1 MLADIKGPN
10 VAAFMKFSETTIRLY
25 GSVAVAKGIV
35 DFRNGP
41 PGALLDNH
49 LNILW
54 VLVRRAPGPHGWQ
67 IVARQTTR
75 IGPSTGTPAMK
86 LTFGPAGSLDSRNY
100 AHHEGVICQP
110 G

>member
-1 MLADIKGPN
+1 MRSCWQDSSDNMPECKRGGALPAD
-10 VAAFMKFSETTIRLY
+10 
-25 GSVAVAKGIV
+25 
-35 DFRNGP
+35 DNGP

-75 IGPSTGTPAMK
+75 IGPSTGTPVMK
-86 LTFGPAGSLDSRNY
+86 
-100 AHHEGVICQP
+100 
-110 G
+110 